1 MENFPEYLILPDK
14 VYALSVDRPIEE
26 GRAFERRLI
35 DYAITLT
42 NPTDNSDY
50 HSILLGMNK
59 LLYETYREAIP
70 IEWLLSRFL
79 VDYIRSDTLYLLGDV
94 DGHVLDQTNYE
105 NYLGQKI
112 ISNTQADKQLWTIL
126 DSWIRVFPKKEISW
140 LDIYVSVTI
149 TKSILDR
156 SINSFI
162 HRDRM
167 RETMKG
173 VYEISHKI
181 LNDKIKIGSPPK

>member
-1 MENFPEYLILPDK
+1 MEKFPQNLILKDK
-14 VYALSVDRPIEE
+14 IYGLSVKPIKSK
-26 GRAFERRLI
+26 RAFERKLI
-35 DYAITLT
+35 DYRVHLT
-42 NPTDNSDY
+42 NPVDQNDSQDT
-50 HSILLGMNK
+50 LLGMTDF
-59 LLYETYREAIP
+59 LHETYRKEIP
-70 IEWLLSRFL
+70 LEWLLSRFL
-79 VDYIRSDTLYLLGDV
+79 VEYIRSDIFHLLGDV

-140 LDIYVSVTI
+140 LDIYVSITI

-162 HRDRM
+162 HIDRM
-167 RETMKG
+167 KETMKG
-173 VYEISHKI
+173 MYEISQKF
-181 LNDKIKIGSPPK
+181 LDDKIKIASPLK